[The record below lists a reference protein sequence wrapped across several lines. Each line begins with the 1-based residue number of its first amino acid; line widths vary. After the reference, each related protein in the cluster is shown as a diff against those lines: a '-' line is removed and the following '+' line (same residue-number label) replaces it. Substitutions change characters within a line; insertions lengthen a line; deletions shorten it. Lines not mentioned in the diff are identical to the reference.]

1 MSKIDAVNDFLTQD
15 VNEAFSYDQCVAE
28 MAKILQ

>member
-15 VNEAFSYDQCVAE
+15 VDEAFTYDQCVE
-28 MAKILQ
+28 QLAKILQ

>member
-15 VNEAFSYDQCVAE
+15 VDEAFTYKQCVE
-28 MAKILQ
+28 ELAKILK